1 MRDRMRTIGWAI
13 ALLIGAALLAAG
25 PVSASSPQ
33 AKSKQKQKQTQQQQD
48 QQPSDQQQPI
58 DQAQPADN
66 PPPPPP
72 PSGTL
77 TKKVTLR
84 SSHQTKDVA
93 SAGFNGVGPDG
104 KVKEALLNANP
115 SAAAQQKAAQLSL
128 LEADAADVQVFAKEG
143 KLNLPAKGA
152 DTKKGK

>member
-1 MRDRMRTIGWAI
+1 MKDRMRTIGWAV

-25 PVSASSPQ
+25 PVSAGAPQ
-33 AKSKQKQKQTQQQQD
+33 AKTKQKQKQAQPD
-48 QQPSDQQQPI
+48 QQPSDQPA
-58 DQAQPADN
+58 DQAQPSDQ

-72 PSGTL
+72 PGKPLL
-77 TKKVTLR
+77 TEKVTLR
-84 SSHQTKDVA
+84 SSHHTKDTA

-115 SAAAQQKAAQLSL
+115 SAASQQKAAQLSL
-128 LEADAADVQVFAKEG
+128 LEADAAEVQAFAKEG
-143 KLNLPAKGA
+143 HLNLPAKS